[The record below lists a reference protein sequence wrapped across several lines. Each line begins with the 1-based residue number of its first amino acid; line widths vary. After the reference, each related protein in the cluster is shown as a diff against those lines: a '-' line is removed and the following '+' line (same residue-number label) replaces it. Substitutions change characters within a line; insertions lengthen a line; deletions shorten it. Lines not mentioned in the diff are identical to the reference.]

1 MEDVV
6 IIVVFF
12 GATVAFVI
20 YFVLDCLNFKKMI
33 KEEDMALRRFE
44 AAIKPG
50 VRLVEKDLE
59 MPIDPFMKWTP
70 TYLKVEE
77 VRTNTMGEKWVLV
90 FDGLTSKTM
99 QMTVLYERYELL

>member
-6 IIVVFF
+6 IVVVFF
-12 GATVAFVI
+12 CATVAVVI

-33 KEEDMALRRFE
+33 KEEDMAFRRFE

-50 VRLVEKDLE
+50 VRLVEKDSVR
-59 MPIDPFMKWTP
+59 PIDPFVKWTP

>member
-6 IIVVFF
+6 IVVVFF
-12 GATVAFVI
+12 CATV
-20 YFVLDCLNFKKMI
+20 CLNFKKMI

-77 VRTNTMGEKWVLV
+77 VRTNKMGDKWVLV

-99 QMTVLYERYELL
+99 QMTVLYKRYELL

>member
-1 MEDVV
+1 MEDLF
-6 IIVVFF
+6 IIVFL
-12 GATVAFVI
+12 GAIIALIAYFIVGIRGFEKLLHDREIALLAF
-20 YFVLDCLNFKKMI
+20 
-33 KEEDMALRRFE
+33 EE
-44 AAIKPG
+44 AIKPG
-50 VRLVEKDLE
+50 VRLVEKDSVR
-59 MPIDPFMKWTP
+59 PIDPFVKWTP